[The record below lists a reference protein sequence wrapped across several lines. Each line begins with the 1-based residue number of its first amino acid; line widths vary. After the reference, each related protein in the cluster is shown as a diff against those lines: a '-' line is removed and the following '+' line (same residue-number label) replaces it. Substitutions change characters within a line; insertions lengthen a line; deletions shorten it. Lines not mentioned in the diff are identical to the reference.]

1 MAATL
6 NINFIIES
14 YREIERNVIEKLKK
28 AVIERSKS

>member
-1 MAATL
+1 MRDVRE
-6 NINFIIES
+6 IES